1 MSLSSLHGRSDKVSI
16 SFCITQP
23 KPVSFNRT
31 LRALFAKHH
40 QSLGCNLVVCSSYS
54 LPPRLNL
61 THPQESLNLFYDRKV
76 RLLTE
81 MGLETILSSYVR
93 DCELLSG
100 AAKCGVD
107 CMAVGAC

>member
-1 MSLSSLHGRSDKVSI
+1 M
-16 SFCITQP
+16 
-23 KPVSFNRT
+23 SFNRT
-31 LRALFAKHH
+31 LRAMFAKD
-40 QSLGCNLVVCSSYS
+40 QESLGCNWVVCSSYF

-61 THPQESLNLFYDRKV
+61 THPQESLNRLYDRNV

-81 MGLETILSSYVR
+81 MGLETISSSYVR